1 MIRLWGGV
9 LLIPDRREVTKNGV
23 TIDLSDKEIE
33 MLIYLAKNRGKPV
46 SPKDLY
52 ESVWNE
58 ISLSS
63 SGNTITVHILNLRRK
78 LEDDPASPKIIR
90 TVWGKGY
97 QID

>member
-1 MIRLWGGV
+1 M
-9 LLIPDRREVTKNGV
+9 PDRREVTKNGTV
-23 TIDLSDKEIE
+23 LELSDKEID
-33 MLIYLAKNRGKPV
+33 MLIYLAKNRGNPV
-46 SPKDLY
+46 SPRELY
-52 ESVWNE
+52 EEVWEE
-58 ISLSS
+58 IALAS